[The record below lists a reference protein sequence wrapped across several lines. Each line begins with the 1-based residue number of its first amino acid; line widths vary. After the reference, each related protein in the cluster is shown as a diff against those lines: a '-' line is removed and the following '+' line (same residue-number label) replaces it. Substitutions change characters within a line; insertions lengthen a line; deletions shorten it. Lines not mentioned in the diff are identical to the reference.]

1 MGLDFGL
8 IKVKKGQEPIWDDN
22 NELAYGRKSW
32 ELAQFFNGEW
42 NTEYCTK
49 LTPDK
54 WNDFIKK
61 IESIGDKLEDIWD
74 AFDIANDLANDYPEF
89 VFGEKEQKLIAEYE
103 LWYNRTWKDTPTLG
117 YDFSVGYMLSFWEA
131 RNIVNDIFE
140 DGEYDLYT
148 IASY

>member
-8 IKVKKGQEPIWDDN
+8 IKVKKGTEPIWDDN

-32 ELAQFFNGEW
+32 ELAQFFNGGDIK
-42 NTEYCTK
+42 YSVK

-61 IESIGDKLEDIWD
+61 IEPIGDKLEDIWD
-74 AFDIANDLANDYPEF
+74 AFDIADNLPDDYPES

-103 LWYNRTWKDTPTLG
+103 LWYNRTWEDTPTLG
-117 YDFSVGYMLSFWEA
+117 YYFSVGYMLSFWEA
-131 RNIVNDIFE
+131 KDIVSDILK
-140 DGEYDLYT
+140 DDEYDLYT

>member
-8 IKVKKGQEPIWDDN
+8 IKVKKGTEPIWDDN

-42 NTEYCTK
+42 NPEYFVK

-61 IESIGDKLEDIWD
+61 IEPIGDKLEDIWD
-74 AFDIANDLANDYPEF
+74 AFDIADNLPDDYPEF

-103 LWYNRTWKDTPTLG
+103 LWYNRTWKDTPYLD
-117 YDFSVGYMLSFWEA
+117 YYFSVGYMLSFWEA
-131 RNIVNDIFE
+131 RNIVNDIFN
-140 DGEYDLYT
+140 DDEYDLYT
-148 IASY
+148 VASY

>member
-8 IKVKKGQEPIWDDN
+8 IKVRKGNAPIWDDN

-49 LTPDK
+49 LTLDK
-54 WNDFIKK
+54 WNDFIAK
-61 IESIGDKLEDIWD
+61 IEPIGDKLEDIWD
-74 AFDIANDLANDYPEF
+74 AFDIADNLPDDYPEL

-103 LWYNRTWKDTPTLG
+103 LWYNRTWGDEPTLG

-131 RNIVNDIFE
+131 RNIVNDIFD